1 MGKLT
6 SDLWQYEY
14 KGKKYHGIVEVVLG
28 DLERRSVDNKR
39 ETKIDKAFAF
49 MQKDSVN
56 EVSHFSLQSYNTY
69 LEWSGRTTRDKSD
82 EAYYPFFIEFEP
94 ELKPDAPGFIAE
106 YRNAVTEANRFV
118 SHLKGKLG
126 VHPEDLLITV
136 TNSRSVYIFVNP
148 KTYDLKPSARLNE
161 VYRSMFEEINEELQ
175 LECVDLGTSFRRS
188 GVIKT
193 PGSYYCGGYVNSIG
207 VSELKSLKSQPALKG
222 KLTQYKREV
231 ERRMPAEPAE
241 GFVALYNRARKK
253 IYLRLQL
260 KQMKQ
265 TKYRSIRSKRKRL
278 I

>member
-1 MGKLT
+1 MNTK
-6 SDLWQYEY
+6 E
-14 KGKKYHGIVEVVLG
+14 KKYHGIVEVVLG

-161 VYRSMFEEINEELQ
+161 VTARCL
-175 LECVDLGTSFRRS
+175 R
-188 GVIKT
+188 
-193 PGSYYCGGYVNSIG
+193 
-207 VSELKSLKSQPALKG
+207 
-222 KLTQYKREV
+222 KLTRNFSWSVWTLEHRS
-231 ERRMPAEPAE
+231 EEA
-241 GFVALYNRARKK
+241 AL
-253 IYLRLQL
+253 L
-260 KQMKQ
+260 KHQDRI
-265 TKYRSIRSKRKRL
+265 TVVVTSTP
-278 I
+278 